1 MQGAGAGEAPASVT
15 MVAPFLLATGDLQS
29 TEVLE
34 ARAQQIVAGAREYFE
49 GTLKV
54 KRAEELVSWM
64 ELTSMFD
71 QIAAAGSSLTA
82 ADTGKL
88 AAFNFSKKPE
98 YAALLPKRKGE
109 LPKYV
114 ALAKKIKPREQR
126 SDAKGKGTC
135 DLFACHALPQHSD
148 CPPPILPP
156 LPWILC
162 CGPNDPVAA
171 AAGEDMRAGESAVTT
186 IAAATAIATPG
197 GTTTAIQRASK
208 AMDLRLR

>member
-1 MQGAGAGEAPASVT
+1 M
-15 MVAPFLLATGDLQS
+15 
-29 TEVLE
+29 LE

-64 ELTSMFD
+64 ELASMFG

-126 SDAKGKGTC
+126 SDEKGKGTC
-135 DLFACHALPQHSD
+135 DLIACHALPQHSD
-148 CPPPILPP
+148 CPPHPHSPT

-171 AAGEDMRAGESAVTT
+171 AAGEDMRAGESTV
-186 IAAATAIATPG
+186 TAIATLG

>member
-114 ALAKKIKPREQR
+114 ALAKKIKLREQR
-126 SDAKGKGTC
+126 SDEKGKGTC

-148 CPPPILPP
+148 CPPPILPHSHGSCVAGP
-156 LPWILC
+156 MIPWLQPRVRTC
-162 CGPNDPVAA
+162 AP
-171 AAGEDMRAGESAVTT
+171 
-186 IAAATAIATPG
+186 
-197 GTTTAIQRASK
+197 ASP
-208 AMDLRLR
+208 R